1 MGNQGWPMRAKSEAV
16 GEMPKNEQKDQA
28 LDLILDAWDMAL
40 VKGCQ
45 PEQIA
50 TSAIFAAFADL
61 IDVYGEDVVAEMAH
75 RLPARVRRGEFS
87 MRQGLA
93 N

>member
-1 MGNQGWPMRAKSEAV
+1 METL
-16 GEMPKNEQKDQA
+16 PKNEQKDRA
-28 LDLILDAWDMAL
+28 LGLILDAWDTAL
-40 VKGCQ
+40 GRGCA

-61 IDVYGEDVVAEMAH
+61 IDVYGEEVVAEMANH
-75 RLPARVRRGEFS
+75 LPSRVRRGEFS
-87 MRQGLA
+87 MRECQM

>member
-1 MGNQGWPMRAKSEAV
+1 MRASGDAV
-16 GEMPKNEQKDQA
+16 ETLPKNEQKDRA
-28 LDLILDAWDMAL
+28 LDLILDAWDVAL
-40 VKGCQ
+40 TRGCA

-61 IDVYGEDVVAEMAH
+61 IDIYGEDVVAQMAA
-75 RLPARVRRGEFS
+75 RLPERVRRGEFS
-87 MRQGLA
+87 MRQGPV

>member
-1 MGNQGWPMRAKSEAV
+1 MRASGEAV
-16 GEMPKNEQKDQA
+16 DILPKNEQKDRA

-40 VKGCQ
+40 TRGCA

-61 IDVYGEDVVAEMAH
+61 VDVYGEDIVAHMAM
-75 RLPARVRRGEFS
+75 RLPERVRRGEFS
-87 MRQGLA
+87 MRQGPV

>member
-1 MGNQGWPMRAKSEAV
+1 VR
-16 GEMPKNEQKDQA
+16 
-28 LDLILDAWDMAL
+28 
-40 VKGCQ
+40 GCA

-61 IDVYGEDVVAEMAH
+61 IDVYGEDIVAEMAN

-87 MRQGLA
+87 MRQGPV

>member
-1 MGNQGWPMRAKSEAV
+1 MGTISDGAGAL
-16 GEMPKNEQKDQA
+16 GENEQKDQA
-28 LDLILDAWDMAL
+28 LSLIQNAWDMAL
-40 VKGCQ
+40 VRGCA

-61 IDVYGEDVVAEMAH
+61 IDIYGEDIVAQMATG
-75 RLPARVRRGEFS
+75 LPTRVRRGEFS
-87 MRQGLA
+87 MREGDV

>member
-1 MGNQGWPMRAKSEAV
+1 MRASCEAV
-16 GEMPKNEQKDQA
+16 EILPKNEQKDQA
-28 LDLILDAWDMAL
+28 LDLILDAWDTAL
-40 VKGCQ
+40 TRGCA

-87 MRQGLA
+87 MRHGPA

>member
-1 MGNQGWPMRAKSEAV
+1 MHGTGEAV
-16 GEMPKNEQKDQA
+16 SALPKNEQKEQA
-28 LDLILDAWDMAL
+28 LDLILDAWDAAL
-40 VKGCQ
+40 VRGCA

-61 IDVYGEDVVAEMAH
+61 IDVYGEETVAKIAA
-75 RLPARVRRGEFS
+75 RLPDRVRQGEFS
-87 MRQGLA
+87 MRQGPM

>member
-1 MGNQGWPMRAKSEAV
+1 MRAKGEAV
-16 GEMPKNEQKDQA
+16 AELPKNEQKDQA
-28 LDLILDAWDMAL
+28 LDLILDAWDTAL
-40 VKGCQ
+40 VRGCA

-61 IDVYGEDVVAEMAH
+61 IDVYGEDIVAEMAN

-87 MRQGLA
+87 MRQGPA

>member
-1 MGNQGWPMRAKSEAV
+1 MRASKEAV
-16 GEMPKNEQKDQA
+16 GELPKNEQKDRA

-40 VKGCQ
+40 VRGCA

-61 IDVYGEDVVAEMAH
+61 IDVYGEDGLAEMAH
-75 RLPARVRRGEFS
+75 RQPDRVRRGEFS
-87 MRQGLA
+87 MREGPA
-93 N
+93 H

>member
-1 MGNQGWPMRAKSEAV
+1 MRASGDAV
-16 GEMPKNEQKDQA
+16 ETLPKNEQKDRA
-28 LDLILDAWDMAL
+28 LDLILDAWDVAL
-40 VKGCQ
+40 TRGCA

-61 IDVYGEDVVAEMAH
+61 IDVYGEDVVAQMAA
-75 RLPARVRRGEFS
+75 RLPGRVRRGEFS
-87 MRQGLA
+87 MRQGPV